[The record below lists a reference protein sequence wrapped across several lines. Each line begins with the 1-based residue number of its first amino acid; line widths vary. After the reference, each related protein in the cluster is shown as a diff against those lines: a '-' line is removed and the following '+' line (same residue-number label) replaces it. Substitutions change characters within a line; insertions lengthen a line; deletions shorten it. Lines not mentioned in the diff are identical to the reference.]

1 MIFSEDKRK
10 IRALEAEV
18 QDLKTRVFA
27 LEQNTKYYTDV
38 QMKMFAR
45 GLGCSPFSDGGQ
57 YETVA
62 LASVVRK
69 IAEHLNMTV
78 NLTRPT
84 ESRIETHFGEKE

>member
-10 IRALEAEV
+10 IRVLESEV

-27 LEQNTKYYTDV
+27 LEQNTKYYTDT
-38 QMKMFAR
+38 QMNMFAR
-45 GLGCSPFSDGGQ
+45 GLGCSAFGEDRH

-69 IAEHLNMTV
+69 IAEHLNMSV

-84 ESRIETHFGEKE
+84 ESRIEAHFGEKE

>member
-10 IRALEAEV
+10 IRVLEAEV

-27 LEQNTKYYTDV
+27 LEQNTKYYTDT
-38 QMKMFAR
+38 QLNMFSR
-45 GLGCSPFSDGGQ
+45 GVGCSPFGDSRH

-69 IAEHLNMTV
+69 IAEHLKMTV
-78 NLTRPT
+78 NITVPT
-84 ESRIETHFGEKE
+84 ESRVEAYFGEKE

>member
-10 IRALEAEV
+10 IRVLEAEV

-27 LEQNTKYYTDV
+27 LEQNTKYYTDI

-45 GLGCSPFSDGGQ
+45 GIGCSPFGNGGQ

-62 LASVVRK
+62 LADVVRK
-69 IAEHLNMTV
+69 IAEHLKMTV
-78 NLTRPT
+78 NISKPT

>member
-10 IRALEAEV
+10 IRVLESEV

-27 LEQNTKYYTDV
+27 LEQNTKYYTDT
-38 QMKMFAR
+38 QMIMFDR
-45 GLGCSPFSDGGQ
+45 GLGCSAFGEDRH

-69 IAEHLNMTV
+69 IAEHLNMSV

-84 ESRIETHFGEKE
+84 ESRIEAHFGEKK

>member
-10 IRALEAEV
+10 IRVLESEV

-27 LEQNTKYYTDV
+27 LEQNTKYYTDT
-38 QMKMFAR
+38 QMIMFAR
-45 GLGCSPFSDGGQ
+45 GLECSAFGDDRH

-69 IAEHLNMTV
+69 IAEHLNMSV

-84 ESRIETHFGEKE
+84 ESRIEAHFGEKE

>member
-10 IRALEAEV
+10 IRVLESEV

-27 LEQNTKYYTDV
+27 LEQSTQYYTDT
-38 QMKMFAR
+38 QLKMFSR
-45 GLGCSPFSDGGQ
+45 GVGCSPLGDPRH

-69 IAEHLNMTV
+69 IAEHLKMSV

-84 ESRIETHFGEKE
+84 ESRVEAHFGEKE

>member
-10 IRALEAEV
+10 IRVLESEV

-27 LEQNTKYYTDV
+27 LEQNTKYYTDT
-38 QMKMFAR
+38 QMIMFSR
-45 GLGCSPFSDGGQ
+45 GVGCSPLGDPRH

-69 IAEHLNMTV
+69 IAEHLNMSV

-84 ESRIETHFGEKE
+84 ESRIEAHFGEKE

>member
-1 MIFSEDKRK
+1 MMFSEDKRK
-10 IRALEAEV
+10 IRALESEV

-27 LEQNTKYYTDV
+27 LEQNTKYYTDT
-38 QMKMFAR
+38 QMIMFAR
-45 GLGCSPFSDGGQ
+45 GLGCSAFGDDRH

-69 IAEHLNMTV
+69 IAEHLNMSV

-84 ESRIETHFGEKE
+84 ESRIEAHFGEKE